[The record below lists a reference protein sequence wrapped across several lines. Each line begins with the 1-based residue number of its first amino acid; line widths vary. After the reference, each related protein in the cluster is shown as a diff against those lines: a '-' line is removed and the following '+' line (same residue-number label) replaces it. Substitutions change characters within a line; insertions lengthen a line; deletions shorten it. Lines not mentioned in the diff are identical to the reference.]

1 MPLGGM
7 FWNGNQGDGSPNGQ
21 QQMSAPQLANMDPQ
35 AMQQQLMAMLAF
47 QQQQQHAAGG
57 QSGSAYGNGHNGA
70 KQHGGSAFT
79 AVGRSS
85 AQDIRSAAFAAA
97 NGHAN
102 GASNG
107 SGSPSGMSG
116 GSPTTSDSGN
126 SAMDRFKKQRIGG
139 GPSCSEAAAAGWAA
153 GGSAAMALQL
163 QQQLAQLAAA
173 QQQQAAGG
181 RLPSVRNGSQD
192 TDDSAAAIALAFGPA
207 AAGLRLPLGGA
218 GGLSAAQQA
227 ALAHV
232 RSILAVHVAA
242 LTCSLRLI
250 LETEM
255 GTLLSL
261 LLLSSSWCAVGVAD
275 RWNPCL

>member
-7 FWNGNQGDGSPNGQ
+7 FWNSDQGDGSPNGQ
-21 QQMSAPQLANMDPQ
+21 QVGAPQMANMDPQ

-47 QQQQQHAAGG
+47 QQQQQQQLAAGG
-57 QSGSAYGNGHNGA
+57 HQSGSAYGNGQAGT

-85 AQDIRSAAFAAA
+85 AQDIRAAAFAAA

-102 GASNG
+102 GASHG
-107 SGSPSGMSG
+107 SGSPSGISG

-126 SAMDRFKKQRIGG
+126 SAMDRFKKQRVGG
-139 GPSCSEAAAAGWAA
+139 GPSCSDAAAAGWAA

-173 QQQQAAGG
+173 QQQAAGG

-192 TDDSAAAIALAFGPA
+192 TDDSAAAIALAFGPG
-207 AAGLRLPLGGA
+207 AAGLRLPLGGV
-218 GGLSAAQQA
+218 GGLSTAQQA

-232 RSILAVHVAA
+232 
-242 LTCSLRLI
+242 
-250 LETEM
+250 
-255 GTLLSL
+255 SL
-261 LLLSSSWCAVGVAD
+261 L
-275 RWNPCL
+275 

>member
-7 FWNGNQGDGSPNGQ
+7 FWNGDHGEGSPNGQ
-21 QQMSAPQLANMDPQ
+21 QMGAPQLANMDPQ

-47 QQQQQHAAGG
+47 QQQQHAAGG
-57 QSGSAYGNGHNGA
+57 HQSGNMYGQAGT

-85 AQDIRSAAFAAA
+85 AQDIRAAAFAAA

-107 SGSPSGMSG
+107 SGSPSGISG

-126 SAMDRFKKQRIGG
+126 SAMDRFKKQRVGG
-139 GPSCSEAAAAGWAA
+139 GPSCNEAAAAGWAA
-153 GGSAAMALQL
+153 GGPAAMALQL

-181 RLPSVRNGSQD
+181 RQPSMRNGSQD

-207 AAGLRLPLGGA
+207 AAGLRLPLGGV

-232 RSILAVHVAA
+232 RLFKLCI
-242 LTCSLRLI
+242 LRLD
-250 LETEM
+250 
-255 GTLLSL
+255 LLHR
-261 LLLSSSWCAVGVAD
+261 VAPGL
-275 RWNPCL
+275 RLAGLRCSCCSCTP